1 VKTGVQQWV
10 TDWFVARGKIRKSAL
25 ENGLEALRQ
34 TDYFEAGWLTS
45 MEVVEFVAEIE
56 QEFDIQFSDS
66 DLQDPR
72 FVTISGITEMILA
85 RSVQTSESR

>member
-1 VKTGVQQWV
+1 MKVQQWV
-10 TDWFVARGKIRKSAL
+10 IDWFVARGKIRKSVL

-56 QEFDIQFSDS
+56 QKFDIQFSDS
-66 DLQDPR
+66 DLQDSR
-72 FVTISGITEMILA
+72 FLTISGITELILA
-85 RSVQTSESR
+85 HSVQTSESR